1 MRRQIA
7 ALALF
12 ALASACGGD
21 STPTNPVVGIAGTF
35 NLVTVNGAPLPY
47 IGTNDTEFKYEVV
60 SDTYVL
66 SESRTWTEVFTYR
79 FTDKMADT
87 VSVTELRDAGSFTQT
102 GTSIRLLSQETDMS
116 GEFDG
121 SALRFVLNGGFELI
135 YKR

>member
-7 ALALF
+7 ALVLF

-21 STPTNPVVGIAGTF
+21 SNPTNPVVGIAGTF

-47 IGTNDTEFKYEVV
+47 VGTNDTEFKYEVI

-66 SESRTWTEVFTYR
+66 TDSRTWTETFKYR
-79 FTDKMADT
+79 FTDKKADT
-87 VSVTELRDAGSFTQT
+87 ISVTELRDAGTFTQS
-102 GTSIRLLSQETDMS
+102 GTNIRLLSQETDMS

-121 SALRFVLNGGFELI
+121 SALRFVLNGGFELV
-135 YKR
+135 YKK